1 MRNLGRTSEVR
12 TRNDDQGAS
21 SKLDDIE
28 RILRMVVADGYLF
41 DEHERYALSTM
52 CGFAR
57 VGGRMMGIQAN
68 QLVLLEEDSPY
79 AAAATWCD
87 S

>member
-1 MRNLGRTSEVR
+1 
-12 TRNDDQGAS
+12 
-21 SKLDDIE
+21 
-28 RILRMVVADGYLF
+28 MVVADGYLF
-41 DEHERYALSTM
+41 DEHERYAQNIV

-57 VGGRMMGIQAN
+57 VGGRFVGILSN

-79 AAAATWCD
+79 AAAVTWCD